1 MPSITGIENKI
12 TEVLKHVPDDL
23 DTQARFS
30 ELRINMVRFKSDIET
45 REQAERRIVV
55 DVLDTINHSSC
66 AECTT
71 LRLAL

>member
-1 MPSITGIENKI
+1 MPSITGIESKI

-55 DVLDTINHSSC
+55 VLCVLLSAWLC
-66 AECTT
+66 KEE
-71 LRLAL
+71 RP

>member
-55 DVLDTINHSSC
+55 DV
-66 AECTT
+66 
-71 LRLAL
+71 

>member
-1 MPSITGIENKI
+1 MPSITGIESKI

-55 DVLDTINHSSC
+55 DVLAINHSSC
-66 AECTT
+66 AVCTT

>member
-1 MPSITGIENKI
+1 MPSITGIADKI

-45 REQAERRIVV
+45 REQAERRIVT
-55 DVLDTINHSSC
+55 DVLDAINHSSC
-66 AECTT
+66 AVCTT